1 MDTGKEL
8 NAKFD
13 RISLRNIFDSIVNDV
28 NQLAR
33 KCGELD
39 QKAKQLCNDLHI
51 TGIEEFSRYILAV
64 YHTIN
69 LYISWHV

>member
-1 MDTGKEL
+1 MDTGKDL

-13 RISLRNIFDSIVNDV
+13 GISFRNVFDSIVDEV

-51 TGIEEFSRYILAV
+51 SIEEFSK
-64 YHTIN
+64 H
-69 LYISWHV
+69 